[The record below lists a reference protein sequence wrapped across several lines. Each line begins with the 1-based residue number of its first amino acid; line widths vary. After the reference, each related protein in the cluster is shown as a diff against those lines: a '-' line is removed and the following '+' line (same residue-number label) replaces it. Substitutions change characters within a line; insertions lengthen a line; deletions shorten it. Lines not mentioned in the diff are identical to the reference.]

1 MKEQIATWRHSLPHR
16 KGITMA
22 AVPLTGD
29 SGVETHDIYIEY
41 IFLPREE
48 CSSFPRASRP
58 SFPISNLAHNLL
70 EVQFTTMIDNA
81 VTFILGNAR
90 DAPVSFLAY
99 LGAAAALFYLLI
111 SEVQRLQAR
120 IPGFHGPAGLPMIG
134 NIHQIRVNAAEQ
146 YRRWSKQYGN
156 VFQIMLG
163 NVPVI
168 VVNGSKAAREIFGT
182 NSQALASRP
191 EFYTFHK
198 VVSSTSGTTIGTSP
212 YSDSLKRR
220 RKGAASALNKPSV
233 ATYIPHI
240 DVETRDFLNEF
251 LTYGEGGRK
260 PVDPMPMIQRLSLSL
275 ALTLNWGT
283 RMASQNDELFGEITH
298 VEEEVSKFRSTTGN
312 LQDYIPLLRLNP
324 FNFGSAKARDMRRR
338 RDVYLKK
345 LNDDL
350 DDRMAKGTH
359 QPCIQANVIQ
369 DKEAKLNTEE
379 LISISLTMLSGGL
392 DTLTTLVAWS
402 MALLAQRPDLQEKAH
417 REIRAVYPSDQ
428 ILCDAYDDQSIPYIV
443 ALVRELLR
451 YFTVLRLSLPRAT
464 IKDVVYNGAT
474 IPSGSVIFL
483 NAWACN
489 MDPEVW
495 HDPEVFR
502 PERWLEI
509 PDAPL
514 FTYGLGYRMCAG
526 SLLANRE
533 MYTIYLRLLSAF
545 EIRDVKALHGDA
557 DVETHP
563 VKGVEDPTQLVAV
576 PKRYTVR
583 MVPRDEAGL
592 KKALAEYDD
601 KH

>member
-1 MKEQIATWRHSLPHR
+1 
-16 KGITMA
+16 
-22 AVPLTGD
+22 
-29 SGVETHDIYIEY
+29 
-41 IFLPREE
+41 
-48 CSSFPRASRP
+48 
-58 SFPISNLAHNLL
+58 
-70 EVQFTTMIDNA
+70 MIDKVITLFRGQA
-81 VTFILGNAR
+81 Q
-90 DAPVSFLAY
+90 DAPITFLAF
-99 LGAAAALFYLLI
+99 LAAASALLYLI
-111 SEVQRLQAR
+111 ITEIQRAQVR
-120 IPGFHGPAGLPMIG
+120 IPGFSGPSGLPMIG
-134 NIHQIRVNAAEQ
+134 NLHQIRVNAAEQ
-146 YRRWSKQYGN
+146 YRQWAKSYGP
-156 VFQIMLG
+156 VYQIMLG

-168 VVNGSKAAREIFGT
+168 VVNGAKAAREIFGA

-198 VVSSTSGTTIGTSP
+198 VVSSTAGTTIGTSP
-212 YSDSLKRR
+212 FSESLKRR

-233 ATYIPHI
+233 ATYVPHI

-251 LTYGEGGRK
+251 LTYGESGAK
-260 PVDPMPMIQRLSLSL
+260 AVDPMPMIQRLSLSL

-283 RMASQNDELFGEITH
+283 RMASQNDTLFGEITH

-324 FNFGSAKARDMRRR
+324 FSFGKAKARDMRRR

-350 DDRMAKGTH
+350 DARIANGTH
-359 QPCIQANVIQ
+359 SPCIQANIIL
-369 DKEAKLNTEE
+369 DKDAKLNAEE

-402 MALLAQRPDLQEKAH
+402 MPLLAQRPEIQAKALQ
-417 REIRAVYPSDQ
+417 EIRAVYPQSQ
-428 ILCDAYDDQSIPYIV
+428 ILCDANDDQSIPYIC

-451 YFTVLRLSLPRAT
+451 YYTVLRLSLPRGT
-464 IKDVVYNGAT
+464 VKDVVYNGHT
-474 IPSGSVIFL
+474 IPAGSVVFL

-489 MDPEVW
+489 MDDQVW

-502 PERWLEI
+502 PERWLEV

-545 EIRDVKALHGDA
+545 EIRDVVSEDGTAF
-557 DVETHP
+557 ETHP
-563 VKGVEDPTQLVAV
+563 VKGVEDQTQLVSV
-576 PKRYTVR
+576 PKRYR
-583 MVPRDEAGL
+583 IRLVPRDERVL
-592 KKALAEYDD
+592 RQALDD
-601 KH
+601 YVDEKH